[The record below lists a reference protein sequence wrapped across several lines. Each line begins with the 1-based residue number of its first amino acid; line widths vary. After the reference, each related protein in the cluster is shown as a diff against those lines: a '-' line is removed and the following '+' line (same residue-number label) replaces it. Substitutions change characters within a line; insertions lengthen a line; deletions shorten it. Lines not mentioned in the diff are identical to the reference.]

1 MPSVRILNGD
11 ASNRTFR
18 ITGGE
23 QVGRDP
29 TNAIQVQDPGVSRR
43 HFQFRVE
50 GAQVWLE
57 DLGSSN
63 GTYVNN
69 QRIDRHLLRER
80 DLISVGGI
88 QIQYS
93 VSDHAPL
100 NTSSSRS
107 SSPSGSSISSNPKDD
122 QSARPPMTTVLIA
135 SGMNITGRT

>member
-57 DLGSSN
+57 DEEF
-63 GTYVNN
+63 
-69 QRIDRHLLRER
+69 R
-80 DLISVGGI
+80 
-88 QIQYS
+88 
-93 VSDHAPL
+93 
-100 NTSSSRS
+100 RS
-107 SSPSGSSISSNPKDD
+107 LQPKLPKWE
-122 QSARPPMTTVLIA
+122 AR
-135 SGMNITGRT
+135 R